1 MQSFSF
7 RHEEKRKVFYAEPM
21 IMLAAGAAVF
31 AAALASSIGGFAFS
45 ALVGAALLHLY
56 RDPVPAVAMVFCCS
70 IAAQSYGVWALRRQ
84 IEWPRL
90 VPYLAGGLLTVP
102 LGVYLLNV
110 VPASAFAICLGVVA
124 TSYPLWQM
132 FGRELK
138 LPENTRHGDGAI
150 GAVAGLV
157 GGLTGAP
164 SLIMCMWCNLRGWSK
179 ERQRALYQPYILAMQ
194 IIAIA
199 CLGATT
205 PSRIPL
211 ETLFFMP
218 VSLVAAYLGFAIFR
232 RLTTPQF
239 KFVFQALLIAA
250 GASLFAHAI

>member
-1 MQSFSF
+1 M
-7 RHEEKRKVFYAEPM
+7 FYAEPM

-70 IAAQSYGVWALRRQ
+70 IAAQAYGVWALRRQ
-84 IEWPRL
+84 IEWRSL
-90 VPYLAGGLLTVP
+90 VPYLAGGVLTVP
-102 LGVYLLNV
+102 LGVYLLNII
-110 VPASAFAICLGVVA
+110 PANVFALCLGVVA
-124 TSYPLWQM
+124 VSYALWQM
-132 FGRELK
+132 LGRELR
-138 LPENTRHGDGAI
+138 LPENTRYSDGAV
-150 GAVAGLV
+150 GALAGLV
-157 GGLTGAP
+157 GGLTAAP
-164 SLIMCMWCNLRGWSK
+164 SLLMCMWCNLRGWPK

-194 IIAIA
+194 IVAIA
-199 CLGATT
+199 CLGATV

-218 VSLVAAYLGFAIFR
+218 VALVAAYLGFAIFR
-232 RLTTPQF
+232 RLTTPQY
-239 KFVFQALLIAA
+239 KFVFQALLIVA

>member
-1 MQSFSF
+1 M
-7 RHEEKRKVFYAEPM
+7 FYAEPM
-21 IMLAAGAAVF
+21 IMIAAGAAVF

-56 RDPVPAVAMVFCCS
+56 GDPVAAVAMVFCCS
-70 IAAQSYGVWALRRQ
+70 IASQAYGVWALRRL
-84 IEWPRL
+84 IEWRSL
-90 VPYLAGGLLTVP
+90 APYLAGGLATVP
-102 LGVYLLNV
+102 LGVYLLHIIPANV
-110 VPASAFAICLGVVA
+110 FALCLGMVA
-124 TSYPLWQM
+124 MSYALWQM
-132 FGRELK
+132 LGRELR
-138 LPENTRHGDGAI
+138 LPENTKRGDGAV
-150 GAVAGLV
+150 GALAGLV
-157 GGLTGAP
+157 GGLTAAP
-164 SLIMCMWCNLRGWSK
+164 SLLMCMWCSLRGWSK

-194 IIAIA
+194 ILAIA

-218 VSLVAAYLGFAIFR
+218 VALLAAYLGFAIFR

-239 KFVFQALLIAA
+239 NFVFQGLLIVA